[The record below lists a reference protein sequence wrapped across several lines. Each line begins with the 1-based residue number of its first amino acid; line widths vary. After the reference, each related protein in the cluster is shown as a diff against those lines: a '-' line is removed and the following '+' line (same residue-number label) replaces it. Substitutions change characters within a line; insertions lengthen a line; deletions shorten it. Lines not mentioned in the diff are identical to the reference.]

1 MSITDRTPTQ
11 SGFGHASTGAEVLA
25 QIDLSGKTAIVTG
38 GYSGIGLETVRALAD
53 KGVKVIIPA
62 RSPAKAQETLA
73 GLTEDIATVSMDI
86 ADLASIRA
94 FATEVTDRLDT
105 LDLLIDNVGIMAC
118 PETRVGPG

>member
-25 QIDLSGKTAIVTG
+25 QIDLSGKTAIV
-38 GYSGIGLETVRALAD
+38 
-53 KGVKVIIPA
+53 
-62 RSPAKAQETLA
+62 
-73 GLTEDIATVSMDI
+73 TVSMDI